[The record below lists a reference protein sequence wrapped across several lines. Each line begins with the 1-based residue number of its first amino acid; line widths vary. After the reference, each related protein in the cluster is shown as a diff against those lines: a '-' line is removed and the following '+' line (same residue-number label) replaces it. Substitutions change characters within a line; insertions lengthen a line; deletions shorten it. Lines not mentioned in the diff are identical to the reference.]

1 MKIFKSILTK
11 FIYLIL
17 ILLVSFNVYNFV
29 CINILKQDIP
39 LINGYG
45 ILEVVS
51 GSMEPTIDIGDLIV
65 INTKDSNIKE
75 NDIITFYDENNAFVT
90 HRVIKVEDN
99 MITTKGDANNTEDK
113 EFSKTKVVGK
123 YVTKIKGMGRIMSSF
138 KSPFVMIMILV
149 IGLLACYLVSTDKE
163 GKPIITEEEKE
174 YEEFLEYKNKKKK
187 ELKQKK
193 EKKK

>member
-17 ILLVSFNVYNFV
+17 ILLVTFNVYNFV
-29 CINILKQDIP
+29 CINILKTDIP

-51 GSMEPTIDIGDLIV
+51 GSMEPTIDVGDLIV
-65 INTKDSNIKE
+65 INTKYHDIKE
-75 NDIITFYDENNAFVT
+75 NDIITFYDENNSFVT
-90 HRVIKVEDN
+90 HRVIKIEDN

-113 EFSKTKVVGK
+113 KFSKTKVVGK
-123 YVTKIKGMGRIMSSF
+123 YVTRIKGMGRIMSSF
-138 KSPFVMIMILV
+138 KSPFVMVMILI
-149 IGLLACYLVSTDKE
+149 IGLLVCYLVSTDKD

-174 YEEFLEYKNKKKK
+174 YDEFLKYKKEKSKEEKGKNKKSK
-187 ELKQKK
+187 
-193 EKKK
+193 

>member
-65 INTKDSNIKE
+65 INTKYSDIKE
-75 NDIITFYDENNAFVT
+75 NDIITFYDENNSFVT
-90 HRVIKVEDN
+90 HKVIKVDGN
-99 MITTKGDANNTEDK
+99 MITTKGDANNAPDKPFSETE
-113 EFSKTKVVGK
+113 VVGK
-123 YVTKIKGMGRIMSSF
+123 YVTKVNGLGRIMSSF
-138 KSPFVMIMILV
+138 KSPFVMSMILI
-149 IGLLACYLVSTDKE
+149 IGLLVCYLVSTDKE
-163 GKPIITEEEKE
+163 GKPIITKEEKE
-174 YEEFLEYKNKKKK
+174 YEEFLEYKEKKKK
-187 ELKQKK
+187 ESKVKK
-193 EKKK
+193 SK